1 MLKGLRRTGAAVTVL
16 LGAGVLSASMAL
28 LSGLAYQVVAGDP
41 AAHLVAWSLGA
52 LLTGLVVFGV
62 AGVLWDDEVEPGKP
76 AQPPAP
82 DPAPASG
89 SAPGAAAEGSA
100 GTPDTAAASGAPGT
114 PDTTTA
120 PDAAA
125 AATEESDWYGIL
137 VFVLVLLG
145 LLVGGPFG
153 IAGYESLTDRPAPVS
168 VPR

>member
-1 MLKGLRRTGAAVTVL
+1 MKGLRRTGAAVTVL

-41 AAHLVAWSLGA
+41 TAHLVAWSLGA

-82 DPAPASG
+82 ASG

-100 GTPDTAAASGAPGT
+100 GTPDTAAAPA
-114 PDTTTA
+114 
-120 PDAAA
+120 AAA
-125 AATEESDWYGIL
+125 AATGESDWYGIL

>member
-1 MLKGLRRTGAAVTVL
+1 MLKGLRRTGAAVTAL

-41 AAHLVAWSLGA
+41 TAHLVAWSLGA

-82 DPAPASG
+82 GPAPASG

-100 GTPDTAAASGAPGT
+100 GTPAAAAAPPAAGT
-114 PDTTTA
+114 PA
-120 PDAAA
+120 AAA

>member
-1 MLKGLRRTGAAVTVL
+1 MKALRRTGAAIAAL

-41 AAHLVAWSLGA
+41 TAALVAWSLGLLLAA
-52 LLTGLVVFGV
+52 LVAFGV

-76 AQPPAP
+76 AEPPAP
-82 DPAPASG
+82 EPGGTA
-89 SAPGAAAEGSA
+89 GAAAEGAA
-100 GTPDTAAASGAPGT
+100 GP
-114 PDTTTA
+114 

-125 AATEESDWYGIL
+125 AATGESDWHGIL

-145 LLVGGPFG
+145 LLAGGPFG
-153 IAGYESLTDRPAPVS
+153 IAGYESLSHRPAPAA

>member
-41 AAHLVAWSLGA
+41 TAHLVAWSLGA

-82 DPAPASG
+82 ASG

-100 GTPDTAAASGAPGT
+100 GTPDTAAAPA
-114 PDTTTA
+114 
-120 PDAAA
+120 AAA
-125 AATEESDWYGIL
+125 AATGESDWYGIL